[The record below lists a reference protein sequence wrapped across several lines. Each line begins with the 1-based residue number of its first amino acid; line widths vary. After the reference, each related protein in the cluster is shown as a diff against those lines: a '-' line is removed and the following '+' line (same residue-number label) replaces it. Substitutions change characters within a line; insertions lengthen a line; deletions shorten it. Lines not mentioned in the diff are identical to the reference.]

1 MSHGIVDGVEQ
12 RGQTLQPLATAGKDQ
27 FPREAIDE
35 LEAMFGHQFLNLTY

>member
-1 MSHGIVDGVEQ
+1 MPHSIVDGVEQ
-12 RGQTLQPLATAGKDQ
+12 RGQPLQPLATAGKDQ